1 MKILMTADSVGGVWQ
16 YSLELMRALPEC
28 EFVLATMGAPLSDS
42 QAREVSQL
50 ANVEIHSSSFALEWM
65 ENPWQDV
72 EAAATWLLQLAR
84 DFAPDIVHLNSYA
97 HGALDW
103 PAPVVVV
110 GHSCVLSWF
119 EAVENRDAPAS
130 WNRYREEVMRGLRAA
145 DVVVAPTRA
154 MLGELEKFYGP
165 FARTAVIFNARDA
178 AIYTPVAKENYV
190 LAAGRLWD
198 EAKNIGALARVSPRL
213 SWPVCVAGNNQHPD
227 GGEISLQNVRALGQ
241 LNAEAMRD
249 ALGRAA
255 IYALPARYEPFGL
268 SILEAGLSGCA
279 LVLGDIASLREVW
292 GDAAIFVAPDD
303 ENALQSA
310 IAALID
316 DENLRAEM
324 GARALVRA
332 RGFSPGAMAH
342 GYREIY
348 RSLVECDIK
357 SQPA

>member
-16 YSLELMRALPEC
+16 YSLELMRALPEHQ
-28 EFVLATMGAPLSDS
+28 FVLATMGAPLSPA
-42 QAREVSQL
+42 QTREVAQL
-50 ANVEIHSSSFALEWM
+50 PNVEVHQSSFALEWM
-65 ENPWQDV
+65 ENPWPDV
-72 EAAATWLLQLAR
+72 EAASLWLLELAR
-84 DFAPDIVHLNSYA
+84 DFAPDIVHLNNYA

-103 PAPVVVV
+103 HAPVVVV

-119 EAVENRDAPAS
+119 EAVENRAAPAS
-130 WNRYREEVMRGLRAA
+130 WNRYREEIARGLRAA
-145 DVVVAPTRA
+145 NIVVAPTRA

-165 FARTAVIFNARDA
+165 FARTTVIFNARDA
-178 AIYTPVAKENYV
+178 KNFAPGTKENCV

-198 EAKNIGALARVSPRL
+198 EAKNIGALARVAPRL
-213 SWPVCVAGNNQHPD
+213 SWPVCVAGNNRHPD

-241 LNAEAMRD
+241 LNAAEMRD

-279 LVLGDIASLREVW
+279 LVLGDIKTLREVW

-310 IAALID
+310 IAELID
-316 DENLRAEM
+316 NESLRDEM
-324 GARALVRA
+324 GARALRRA
-332 RGFSPGAMAH
+332 RGFSPDAMAN
-342 GYREIY
+342 GYREVY
-348 RSLVECDIK
+348 AELVGN
-357 SQPA
+357 Q